1 MSNQSLNKIQKTIQ
15 VSGGVIAYEVE
26 GNGEAVLCLPSL
38 GDTRREYER
47 FAPELVKAGYRVITT
62 DLRGMGLS
70 RGKFKSHNLSD
81 LSNDIKAILDAEGLA
96 SAFVVGCSVSG
107 ASAPL
112 FAIENPARV
121 KGLVLF
127 SPLAHTGPRFSTAL
141 LVAALRTP
149 GVGKG
154 LWTSYFKSLYP
165 MRPLEAEYLEHIKA
179 AIKQPGAMK
188 SIADMCATPRVDERL
203 SEVSVPTLIYF
214 GTKDPDY
221 KDLQAEAA
229 LTQSQIKQAEIK
241 ILEGIGH
248 YPQRECPELVV
259 AEVIEWLG
267 RHSR

>member
-1 MSNQSLNKIQKTIQ
+1 MVNQTENKVQKS
-15 VSGGVIAYEVE
+15 VKVAGGVIAYDVE
-26 GNGEAVLCLPSL
+26 GKGETVLCLPSL

-70 RGKFKSHNLSD
+70 RGNFKSHNLSD
-81 LSNDIKAILDAEGLA
+81 LSNDIKAILDAEGLK
-96 SAFVVGCSVSG
+96 SAFLVACSVSG

-121 KGLVLF
+121 KGLILF
-127 SPLAHTGPRFSTAL
+127 NPIAHTGPRFTTTL

-154 LWTSYFKSLYP
+154 LWLSYFKSLYP
-165 MRPLEAEYLEHIKA
+165 MRPLDAEYLTHIKETL
-179 AIKQPGAMK
+179 KQPGAMK
-188 SIADMCATPRVDERL
+188 SVADMCATPRVDERL
-203 SEVSVPTLIYF
+203 SEVTVPTLIYF
-214 GTKDPDY
+214 GTKDPDF
-221 KDLQAEAA
+221 KDVKAEAA

-241 ILEGIGH
+241 LLEGAGH

-259 AEVIEWLG
+259 SEVIEWLG
-267 RHSR
+267 SHS